1 MSKFLYFQDGHI
13 KGKNSIN
20 RLGNYFE
27 DWLIK
32 FNELLSIAKENNVSA
47 ILDGGDILDSPE
59 PSYRILDEIADRIE
73 KTKIPMYSLFGNHAQ
88 KYASNEHSKYTG
100 LAHLQKRSEYFKY
113 LDHPY
118 LKHGQQRVFSIKGI
132 EYSNNIEEDIKK
144 NGIVFDKKFHDCWK
158 VAIVHAFVCPKEFP
172 YASHVVCD
180 DIKTNADLVLV
191 AHYHSQWEKKVG
203 NTQFLDIG
211 CFGRNSITEAN
222 IEPSCVLLDTEKRSY
237 EIIKLKSAKKAKKIF
252 DLSKIEEIK
261 EGGKNLE
268 KFIRSI
274 EDTKFQS
281 TSVKDAIKIL
291 AKEGKIDKEVEELIF
306 QKMEKN
312 NV

>member
-1 MSKFLYFQDGHI
+1 MSKFLYIQDCHC
-13 KGKNSIN
+13 KGKNSVH

-32 FNELLSIAKENNVSA
+32 FDEVLSIAKENNVSE
-47 ILDGGDILDSPE
+47 ILDGGDLFDSPIV
-59 PSYRILDEIADRIE
+59 SYSVCDAIVDRVE
-73 KTKIPMYSLFGNHAQ
+73 KSGLNYYCLFGNHSERYHS
-88 KYASNEHSKYTG
+88 KEHSFDTT
-100 LAHLQKRSEYFKY
+100 LAHILRRSTNFVY

-118 LKHGQQRVFSIKGI
+118 LKHGKQRGFSIKGV

-144 NGIVFDKKFHDCWK
+144 NGIFFDEKFNDSWK

-191 AHYHSQWEKKVG
+191 AHYHSQWEKSVSK
-203 NTQFLDIG
+203 TQYLDIG

-237 EIIKLKSAKKAKKIF
+237 EIIKLKTAKKAEEIF
-252 DLSKIEEIK
+252 DLSKIEEFKKASKDIQDFIKSVESVDFQSNNIEDIIK
-261 EGGKNLE
+261 EMSK
-268 KFIRSI
+268 
-274 EDTKFQS
+274 
-281 TSVKDAIKIL
+281 
-291 AKEGKIDKEVEELIF
+291 
-306 QKMEKN
+306 KN
-312 NV
+312 NVDKKITDLIFNKLGR